1 MNAQQAILKIKE
13 IFGDYPMEAP
23 KDAPVQPKEQV
34 AKMESIEYTLEDGS
48 KIMCTKLEVGGMV
61 TLADGTIPAM
71 GEYKLADGT
80 SIQIDEAGSILEIA
94 SPAED
99 AAPEEAPAEDMAKE
113 KIAELQAEF
122 QAKIDILQLEKDV
135 LNDKLKSLTE
145 KTSQGFAHVLEAIQD
160 LSKMPTA
167 DPISAPQSF
176 KFEKTSDIK
185 YERLTK
191 YRNAILNNK
200 N

>member
-13 IFGDYPMEAP
+13 MFGDIPMDAP
-23 KDAPVQPKEQV
+23 KDASVPPKEQV

-48 KIMCTKLEVGGMV
+48 KVMIDKLEVGGMV
-61 TLADGTIPAM
+61 TLADGSIPAM

-80 SIQIDEAGSILEIA
+80 SVQIDEAGSIIEIA

-99 AAPEEAPAEDMAKE
+99 LVPEEAMSTDAKIQE
-113 KIAELQAEF
+113 VQAEF
-122 QAKIDILQLEKDV
+122 QAKIDILQLEKEV
-135 LNDKLKSLTE
+135 LNDKLKALTE
-145 KTSQGFAHVLEAIQD
+145 KTSQGFAHVLNAIQD
-160 LSKMPTA
+160 LSKIPSA
-167 DPISAPQSF
+167 DPINTPQSF
-176 KFEKTSDIK
+176 KFENTGDMKL
-185 YERLTK
+185 ERLNK